1 MSGNKKSIW
10 GLGWLAEFFQ
20 DSRKNLSVFTLTSL
34 AAGATLVYTG
44 IIEVNKT
51 GTVQR
56 EIIYSLFFIYC
67 VSVISDNLLGAVI
80 ERGIWTM
87 PPAPDTQVNA
97 VVNADNMNVVDKIPA
112 TTEELA
118 TVVADPVA
126 DPVPPKADPAEVE

>member
-1 MSGNKKSIW
+1 MPSKNDGFWSFI
-10 GLGWLAEFFQ
+10 WLAEFLR
-20 DSRKNLSVFTLTSL
+20 DSRNNLSVFTLTSL

-97 VVNADNMNVVDKIPA
+97 VVNADNMNVVDKIPVATEEPA
-112 TTEELA
+112 TT
-118 TVVADPVA
+118 VADPIA